1 MMALELV
8 ITPRQGGWQVR
19 DADERLPVSHY
30 RAIEDAREEAR
41 QYLLNRGGGR
51 IVVRETGNVITTID
65 VTVG

>member
-1 MMALELV
+1 MALELV

-19 DADERLPVSHY
+19 DADERLPVSLY

-51 IVVRETGNVITTID
+51 IVVREAGNVITTID
-65 VTVG
+65 VPVG